1 MIDST
6 NNAQRRIPNRIIYWI
21 ITPVVG
27 VGVLFAVLFIQYTTP
42 TLTKQITDQID
53 SHLKLA
59 SELGL
64 EACEDRF
71 NYLLELRLEDDLA
84 MNSALKREALEEIK
98 ATRKAFHNIHTL
110 VLEGNRNIVE
120 SSQPLP
126 QNAAAEFD
134 LPRRTEAVILY
145 RLWDRPVRMHYRFF
159 PFWNWQI
166 ITYIEQKDYL
176 GPVQLVERS
185 IYLGTFGVLLL
196 LTITLTVVF
205 RKFVALPLKNL
216 IAGTH
221 AVAEGHYQAL
231 PERGGDEIGQ
241 LIGDFNQMIA
251 SLSAKDEDLKRMLL
265 EVRQTEKR
273 FRTLFESAPIGFGL
287 IETTGR
293 ILEANDAMYLLLG
306 FQEDQ
311 TDADLSFYNF
321 FYRHEDAERF
331 GGELSK
337 ALSLSRYEC
346 DLVRP
351 TGQRWTARLTASSFS
366 LAGESLMLIIA
377 EDASRELTLEAQ
389 LQRAQKMEVIGTLA
403 GGVAHDLNNILAAT
417 VGYPEMLLMD
427 LPEDSPL
434 REPLEAIK
442 QSGQKAAVIV
452 QDLLTMARRG
462 ISVSEVINLNTIVGE
477 YQNGSEYQRLAKN
490 HPGIHL
496 DIRLNKDLFNISGS
510 AVHLSKTL
518 MNLVSNAA
526 EAMPVGGTIRVA
538 TENRY
543 VDYPIGNY
551 DAVPEGDYAVLQV
564 SDQGTGI
571 AKADLDHIFEPFF
584 SRKKMGESGTGLG
597 MAVVYGTVKDH
608 QGFIDVYSEVD
619 RGTTFTLYFPITREP
634 TEDVIPLQSLDDLK
648 GRGETVLVVD
658 DMAAQRDIAVDMLTR
673 LGYRVATAASGEEAV
688 ECVKVDPPDMLVL
701 DMIMAPGID
710 GLETYRRI
718 VQISPGQKGIIT
730 SGFSET
736 SRVRE
741 AEALGI
747 SKYLKKPFT
756 IRGLAE
762 ALKAISADLS

>member
-1 MIDST
+1 MTHSAT
-6 NNAQRRIPNRIIYWI
+6 NAKMRIPNRIVYWI

-27 VGVLFAVLFIQYTTP
+27 VGILFAVLFIRYTTP

-84 MNSALKREALEEIK
+84 MNAALKREALEEIK
-98 ATRKAFHNIHTL
+98 ATRNAFHNIHTL

-120 SSQPLP
+120 SSQPLS
-126 QNAAAEFD
+126 QNTVVEFD
-134 LPRRTEAVILY
+134 LPLRTEAVIPY

-176 GPVQLVERS
+176 GPVHLIELS

-205 RKFVALPLKNL
+205 RKFVALPLKHL

-221 AVAEGHYQAL
+221 AVAEGHYQTL
-231 PERGGDEIGQ
+231 PERGNDEIGQ
-241 LIGDFNQMIA
+241 LVGDFNQMIA

-265 EVRQTEKR
+265 EVRQTEER

-287 IETTGR
+287 IEKTGR
-293 ILEANDAMYLLLG
+293 ILEANDAMYRLLG
-306 FQEDQ
+306 VQEDQ
-311 TDADLSFYNF
+311 TDVDLIFYNF
-321 FYRHEDAERF
+321 FYRNEDAERF
-331 GGELSK
+331 SGELSK
-337 ALSLSRYEC
+337 RPSLSRYEC
-346 DLVRP
+346 NLVRP
-351 TGQRWTARLTASSFS
+351 AGQRWIARLTASSFT

-377 EDASRELTLEAQ
+377 EDASRERTLEAQ
-389 LQRAQKMEVIGTLA
+389 LQRAQKMEAIGTLA

-462 ISVSEVINLNTIVGE
+462 ISVSEVINLNAIVDE
-477 YQNGSEYQRLAKN
+477 YQNGSEYKRLAKN
-490 HPGIHL
+490 HAGIHL
-496 DIRLNKDLFNISGS
+496 DIRLNKDLFNINGS

-526 EAMPVGGTIRVA
+526 EAMPVGGSIRVA

-571 AKADLDHIFEPFF
+571 NKADLDHIFEPFF
-584 SRKKMGESGTGLG
+584 SRKRMGESGSGLG

-608 QGFIDVYSEVD
+608 QGFIDVYSEVG

-634 TEDVIPLQSLDDLK
+634 TEEIIPLQSLDSLK
-648 GRGETVLVVD
+648 GGGETVLVVD

-673 LGYRVATAASGEEAV
+673 LGYRVATAANGEEAV
-688 ECVKVDPPDMLVL
+688 ECVKKAPPDFLVL
-701 DMIMAPGID
+701 DMIMTPGID

-718 VQISPGQKGIIT
+718 VQVNPGQKGIIT

-736 SRVRE
+736 DRVRE

-762 ALKAISADLS
+762 ALKAISADPN